1 MTYSAMNTSSE
12 GPFRRI
18 LVGWD
23 AKDIST
29 HAFVIAAQLAR
40 SCHAE
45 LLAVSI
51 ARIPDHAESLEEREA
66 SRVAAERF
74 YRDRLGVLHRAAE
87 RAGVTFHHAVV
98 PSMHRPEAIIAY
110 ARDHACDLIVL
121 GSHHRDGGGFSRLLS
136 GMVSEAVV
144 RGSPHPV
151 LLIPGPPGEE

>member
-1 MTYSAMNTSSE
+1 MHTPSE

-29 HAFVIAAQLAR
+29 RAFAVAAQLAHA
-40 SCHAE
+40 CHAE

-74 YRDRLGVLHRAAE
+74 YHDRLGTLHKAAE
-87 RAGVTFHHAVV
+87 RAGVTFHYAVV

-121 GSHHRDGGGFSRLLS
+121 GSRHGGGGGFCRLLS
-136 GMVSEAVV
+136 GMLGEAVA
-144 RGSPHPV
+144 RGSSCPV
-151 LLIPGPPGEE
+151 LLIPGPSGEE